1 MKIAGN
7 IVSVIVLLIGAL
19 WTLQGLNVLAGS
31 VMSGQ
36 TQWLVIG
43 LILVVVGILGLWWI
57 NFRRK

>member
-7 IVSVIVLLIGAL
+7 IVSVIVLLMGVL

-43 LILVVVGILGLWWI
+43 LILVVIGIFGLWWI

>member
-43 LILVVVGILGLWWI
+43 LILVVVGILGLWWT

>member
-1 MKIAGN
+1 MKIAGT
-7 IVSVIVLLIGAL
+7 IVSIVVLLIGAL

-43 LILVVVGILGLWWI
+43 LILVVIGILGLWWI

>member
-7 IVSVIVLLIGAL
+7 IVSIIVLLMGVL

-43 LILVVVGILGLWWI
+43 LILVVIGIFGLWWI